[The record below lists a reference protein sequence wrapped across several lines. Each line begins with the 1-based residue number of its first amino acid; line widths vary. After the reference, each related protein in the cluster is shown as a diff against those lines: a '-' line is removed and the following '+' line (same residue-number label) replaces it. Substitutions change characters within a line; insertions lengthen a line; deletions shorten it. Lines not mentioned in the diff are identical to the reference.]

1 MKPSKP
7 VNAMSDGECA
17 APRTRT
23 LAFICFAWRRTS
35 TMSASVAGS
44 KTTPG
49 VAAKVLAQLATRT
62 PRRPGSR
69 RAMEGVQRAGSEG

>member
-1 MKPSKP
+1 
-7 VNAMSDGECA
+7 
-17 APRTRT
+17 
-23 LAFICFAWRRTS
+23 
-35 TMSASVAGS
+35 MSASVAGS

-69 RAMEGVQRAGSEG
+69 RAMEGIKRAGSEGGARRE